1 MSSLLLDTEALIWW
15 DEILRQR
22 GVCEGNRDQVGHRE
36 AAHDAVRQ
44 KLSLKAASGS
54 CEKFAMYDA
63 PVTDARV

>member
-22 GVCEGNRDQVGHRE
+22 GVCEGNRDQDNH
-36 AAHDAVRQ
+36 
-44 KLSLKAASGS
+44 KLHTTRRPAKPSLKAAFGS

-63 PVTDARV
+63 PVTEARV